1 MFKTANGTRQA
12 NLSSETIKTLKIP
25 VTSMDNQIEI
35 LKKLKLLDESKK
47 ILLENLKTKSKL
59 LQSLKF
65 SLIKNLIKDKA
76 A

>member
-1 MFKTANGTRQA
+1 
-12 NLSSETIKTLKIP
+12 
-25 VTSMDNQIEI
+25 MDNQIEI